1 MQCAET
7 ATPAAACPPQAAA
20 RQPAV
25 LVRVLGRTMY
35 AATFTR
41 MREFTDARNAATP
54 DEIWLTEHAP
64 VYTLGLA
71 GQRAHLLDAGDI
83 PVVASDRGGQITY
96 HGPGQLIAYLLI
108 DLHRRAIKVREL
120 VRLVEAALIETLA
133 AYGIAG
139 ERQSGMPGVYVTGAK
154 IAALGL
160 KVKRGCCYHGASLNV
175 DLDLAPF
182 CGINPCGYAGL
193 ASTSIKSLG
202 VCANLADAGL
212 YLAAHLQAALE
223 QPATRGA

>member
-7 ATPAAACPPQAAA
+7 ATAAAKIPPQASSREAA
-20 RQPAV
+20 VR
-25 LVRVLGRTMY
+25 VRVLGRTMY
-35 AATFTR
+35 ATTFAR

-71 GQRAHLLDAGDI
+71 AKRAHLLDAGDI

-120 VRLVEAALIETLA
+120 VHLVEAALIESLA

-139 ERQSGMPGVYVTGAK
+139 ERQPGMPGVYVAGAK

-160 KVKRGCCYHGASLNV
+160 KVKRGYCYHGASLNV
-175 DLDLAPF
+175 DLDLGPF
-182 CGINPCGYAGL
+182 SGINPCGYADL
-193 ASTSIKSLG
+193 RSTSIGLLG
-202 VCANLADAGL
+202 ASAGVADAGRR
-212 YLAAHLQAALE
+212 LAAHLQAALE
-223 QPATRGA
+223 QHATRGT

>member
-7 ATPAAACPPQAAA
+7 ATAAAKIPPQASSREAA
-20 RQPAV
+20 VQ
-25 LVRVLGRTMY
+25 VRVLGRTMY
-35 AATFTR
+35 ATTFAR
-41 MREFTDARNAATP
+41 MREFTDTRNAATP

-71 GQRAHLLDAGDI
+71 AKRAHLLDAGDI
-83 PVVASDRGGQITY
+83 PVVESDRGGQITY

-108 DLHRRAIKVREL
+108 DLHRRDIKVREL
-120 VRLVEAALIETLA
+120 VRLVEGALIETLA

-139 ERQSGMPGVYVTGAK
+139 ERQSGMPGVYVAGAK

-175 DLDLAPF
+175 DLDLAPYS
-182 CGINPCGYAGL
+182 GINPCGYAGL
-193 ASTSIKSLG
+193 ASTSIKSLCVSAG
-202 VCANLADAGL
+202 VADAGRRV
-212 YLAAHLQAALE
+212 AAHLQAALE